1 MKRLGVA
8 AALLVLAST
17 AQAQATDCPAST
29 AGVTPA
35 GQAQNAGRDLC
46 LQTKDIFQL
55 FAPQLGVSITGGNAT
70 LGQGGTLGGLGHFTI
85 EARGN
90 VVVGDVPDVTNFPV
104 PRTSTPTPEQLP
116 SKHQIVGLP
125 AIDGALG
132 IFKGLPLGLTNVG
145 GIDLLVNAAYVPTV
159 TVGNAAGDHF
169 SVTPATNLKIGYG
182 VRVGALQESLL
193 VPGISVT
200 YVKHDL
206 PTTTMTGTSAQFGSF
221 TMQDAAVKTS
231 SWRIVASKS
240 LILFGL
246 AVGGGQD
253 MYDESAT
260 FLGTANTGLV
270 APLPTTQTF
279 GPFALAQK
287 MTRTNYFADV
297 SMNLLLIKL
306 VGEVGQVRGGTLSPA
321 PFNTFSSGNAGDAR
335 TYASVG
341 LRFNW

>member
-17 AQAQATDCPAST
+17 AQAQATDCPAAT
-29 AGVTPA
+29 AGA
-35 GQAQNAGRDLC
+35 SAQNAARDLC

-55 FAPQLGVSITGGNAT
+55 FAPQLGISITGGNAT
-70 LGQGGTLGGLGHFTI
+70 LGQGGTLGGLGHFTV

-90 VVVGDVPDVTNFPV
+90 VVMGDYPDVTKFPA
-104 PRTSTPTPEQLP
+104 PRTSTPTTQQLP
-116 SKHQIVGLP
+116 SKNQIVGLP
-125 AIDGALG
+125 AVDGAVG

-145 GIDLLVNAAYVPTV
+145 GVDLLLSAAYVPTV
-159 TVGNAAGDHF
+159 GKAGDDF
-169 SVTPATNLKIGYG
+169 TVTPATNVKVGYG

-193 VPGISVT
+193 VPGVSIT
-200 YVKHDL
+200 YMKRDL
-206 PTTTMTGTSAQFGSF
+206 PTTTISGTSPKLSF
-221 TMQDAAVKTS
+221 TMADASVKTS

-246 AVGGGQD
+246 AAGVGQD
-253 MYDESAT
+253 MYDEKAT
-260 FLGTANTGLV
+260 FSGTAQTGILLQ
-270 APLPTTQTF
+270 PTQTF

-306 VGEVGQVRGGTLSPA
+306 VGEVGQVSGGKLSPT
-321 PFNTFSSGNAGDAR
+321 PFNTFSTGAADDSRVYGAL
-335 TYASVG
+335 G